1 MNPSVRNI
9 VLFSILILCSFTAY
23 TQARGWYEGRSG
35 VDSLKKVLAT
45 QIADTN
51 KVKTLSRLSSS
62 YRLYYPDSSLAYA
75 QQALELAEILDYEV
89 GIFWSMAAICGAS
102 ILVGNYPL
110 ELEYAF
116 KALSLSKKLNNPRI
130 TGFGNGM
137 LSDCYYN
144 LGEYDT
150 SLSYWREVMKI
161 IEQWFPAEM
170 YVSWGNLSS
179 IYEGM
184 NQPDSAM
191 LYAKKAYEKI
201 KEDQSLNKYWHPR
214 QVSLTYTCLGNAFAG
229 KAGYDSALFYYRM
242 AIPLSVNN
250 YWEINLIDSYNGVAT
265 VYKAT
270 GKLDS
275 AVWYAKKVLAA
286 KIAKSYPVSSLKA
299 ANLLSDV
306 YELKD
311 RPDSTLKYLRMAIGL
326 KESLFNRRKIMA
338 IQNIHYKEQEK
349 QKEIADSKL
358 KLRNQFIMYFLM
370 AAFIAVLAIVSIVLK
385 NKRQKQLQSI
395 RNSIADDLH
404 DDIGSTL
411 SSISIM
417 SELAK
422 AKSPEASSLLT
433 SIEESTISMQENMS
447 DIVWA
452 IKSENDSFENVLQ
465 RMNQF
470 GSEILDAKN
479 IELDFVSDE
488 TLSSFR
494 LTMKQRKNLYLFFK
508 EAITNAAKHSDAKRI
523 SVHIFQKDHHVEM
536 IIKDNGKGFDTS
548 QTFRGNGMSTLKKRV
563 DELGGYFNIQSQM
576 NEGTVVEVKFKIA

>member
-1 MNPSVRNI
+1 MKTF
-9 VLFSILILCSFTAY
+9 VLFSILLICSFTAC
-23 TQARGWYEGRSG
+23 TQARDWDRDKST

-51 KVKTLSRLSSS
+51 KVKTLLRLSGS
-62 YRLYYPDSSLAYA
+62 YRWHYPDSSLNYA
-75 QQALELAEILDYEV
+75 HQALDLAEILNFEV
-89 GIFWSMAAICGAS
+89 GIFWSMANICGAS

-116 KALSLSKKLNNPRI
+116 KALSLSKKLNQPRI
-130 TGFGNGM
+130 TGFANGM
-137 LSDCYYN
+137 LSDYYYN

-161 IEQWFPAEM
+161 IEQWFPYEM
-170 YVSWGNLSS
+170 YVSWGNLSR
-179 IYEGM
+179 IYESL

-191 LYAKKAYEKI
+191 LYAKKAYDRI
-201 KEDQSLNKYWHPR
+201 KKDQSLNKYWDPR
-214 QVSLTYTCLGNAFAG
+214 QLTLTYTCLGNAFAG
-229 KAGYDSALFYYRM
+229 KAEYDSALFYYRRS
-242 AIPLSVNN
+242 ILLSANN
-250 YWEINLIDSYNGVAT
+250 YWEIHLIDSYNGVAA

-286 KIAKSYPVSSLKA
+286 KIAKSYHVSSLKA

-306 YELKD
+306 YELEN
-311 RPDSTLKYLRMAIGL
+311 RSDSTLKYVRMAIGL
-326 KESLFNRRKIMA
+326 KENLFNREKIMA
-338 IQNIHYKEQEK
+338 IQNVHYKEREK

-358 KLRNQFIMYFLM
+358 KLRNQFIMYFSL
-370 AAFIAVLAIVSIVLK
+370 AVFIAVLVIVIIVLR
-385 NKRQKQLQSI
+385 NNRQKQLQNM

-411 SSISIM
+411 SSISIL

-422 AKSPEASSLLT
+422 EKSPEAVSLLT
-433 SIEESTISMQENMS
+433 SIGESTISMQENMS

-452 IKSENDSFENVLQ
+452 IKSENDRFENVLR

-470 GSEILDAKN
+470 ASEIFEAKG
-479 IELDFVSDE
+479 IELDFTSDPSLF
-488 TLSSFR
+488 TSR

-508 EAITNAAKHSDAKRI
+508 EAVNNAAKHADAKRI
-523 SVHIFQKDHHVEM
+523 FIHIFQKDHHVEM
-536 IIKDNGKGFDTS
+536 IIKDDGKGFDTS
-548 QTFRGNGMSTLKKRV
+548 KTFHGNGMSTLKKRME
-563 DELGGYFNIQSQM
+563 ELSGYLKIQSQI
-576 NEGTVVEVKFKIA
+576 NEGTVVSLKFKIT